1 MMHIHQHGN
10 PIDVK
15 ISFELS
21 SRDLDYFRAR
31 LQRVRSDDERQNEG
45 PILEGAAS
53 MVEEA
58 YASEPPEFVVNSL
71 KKLEELVELLR
82 DTEWRL
88 EGRDR
93 VRILD
98 ALAYFVDPDDMI
110 PDRLPGIGYLDDAI
124 MGALIAGELT
134 HEIKAY
140 QDFCEFR
147 GKTKEVKDEAK
158 LEVRRKALQG
168 RMRRRQRKDLEK
180 LRTSKSTTARLRLF

>member
-1 MMHIHQHGN
+1 M
-10 PIDVK
+10 K

-21 SRDLDYFRAR
+21 KHDLDYFRAR
-31 LQRVRSDDERQNEG
+31 LQRVRGEDESHDEA
-45 PILEGAAS
+45 PILQGAAA

-58 YASEPPEFVVNSL
+58 YASEPPEFVVSSL
-71 KKLEELVELLR
+71 KKLEALIALLK
-82 DTEWRL
+82 DGEWRL

-124 MGALIAGELT
+124 MVELIAGELK

-140 QDFCEFR
+140 DDFCEFR
-147 GKTKEVKDEAK
+147 GKTPEAKDEVK
-158 LEVRRKALQG
+158 LEKRRMALQG

-180 LRTSKSTTARLRLF
+180 LRTSKSTPSRLRLF